1 VFSAAILKR
10 ILPRSLF
17 GRALL
22 IIVMPLILLQIVSTY
37 IFFERHWE
45 TITRRLAGAVAGEIA
60 LVIAEAD
67 EFQDLAAA
75 DAMLRRIG
83 PHFGIPLAYR
93 GGDILP
99 NVRDESRFGQ
109 TERVLKRELENRLRR
124 PVLLDPDLDPRS
136 ILVRVQLTDG
146 VLDAVIDRGRLFSS
160 TTYIFIIWMV
170 GTSIL
175 LFAIAGAFMRNQV
188 RPIRRLAHAVDRF
201 GKGREVGDF
210 KPAGAA
216 EVRQAAAAFNVMRAR
231 IQRMIAQRTEM
242 LAGVSHD
249 IRTPLTRMKLELAM
263 LEGPGVESLKADVAE
278 MEHMLNEY
286 LAFARGEGTES
297 VAETDLGDILTD
309 VVGGARRQGAEIALD
324 IDRDLVVSARPN
336 ALKRCLANVVANAI
350 AHGSHVAVHA
360 GRDGDRIEIVV
371 DDDGPG
377 ISPEKREE
385 VFRPFFRVEGSRS
398 RETGGAG
405 LGLTIAREVM
415 RGHGGDIVL
424 GDSPFGGLR
433 ARLSLP
439 V

>member
-1 VFSAAILKR
+1 
-10 ILPRSLF
+10 
-17 GRALL
+17 
-22 IIVMPLILLQIVSTY
+22 
-37 IFFERHWE
+37 
-45 TITRRLAGAVAGEIA
+45 
-60 LVIAEAD
+60 
-67 EFQDLAAA
+67 
-75 DAMLRRIG
+75 
-83 PHFGIPLAYR
+83 
-93 GGDILP
+93 
-99 NVRDESRFGQ
+99 
-109 TERVLKRELENRLRR
+109 
-124 PVLLDPDLDPRS
+124 
-136 ILVRVQLTDG
+136 
-146 VLDAVIDRGRLFSS
+146 
-160 TTYIFIIWMV
+160 
-170 GTSIL
+170 
-175 LFAIAGAFMRNQV
+175 
-188 RPIRRLAHAVDRF
+188 
-201 GKGREVGDF
+201 
-210 KPAGAA
+210 
-216 EVRQAAAAFNVMRAR
+216 
-231 IQRMIAQRTEM
+231 
-242 LAGVSHD
+242 
-249 IRTPLTRMKLELAM
+249 
-263 LEGPGVESLKADVAE
+263 